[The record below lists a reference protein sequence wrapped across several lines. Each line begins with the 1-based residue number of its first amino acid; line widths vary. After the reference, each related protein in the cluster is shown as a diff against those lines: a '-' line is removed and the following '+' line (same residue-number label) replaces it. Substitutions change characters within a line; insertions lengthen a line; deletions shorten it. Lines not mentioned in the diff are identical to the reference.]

1 MKKSE
6 KSFSTKYF
14 VTIPKSITEIRGL
27 GWSCTDPRGHG
38 TYTKYDDLI
47 IKGSTNSVAE
57 SYARGEGFQFVSI
70 GKTDKLLGDTD
81 GDDSVTIVDA
91 SVIQRHLA
99 EIPTAVYIEA
109 AVDADQDGQ
118 VTIIDATA
126 IQRWLAEQKPMK
138 VSEKYLY
145 RAE

>member
-57 SYARGEGFQFVSI
+57 SYARGEDFQFVSI
-70 GKTDKLLGDTD
+70 GKTDKLLDDTD

-126 IQRWLAEQKPMK
+126 IQRWLAELKNHEGIGEIF
-138 VSEKYLY
+138 V
-145 RAE
+145 